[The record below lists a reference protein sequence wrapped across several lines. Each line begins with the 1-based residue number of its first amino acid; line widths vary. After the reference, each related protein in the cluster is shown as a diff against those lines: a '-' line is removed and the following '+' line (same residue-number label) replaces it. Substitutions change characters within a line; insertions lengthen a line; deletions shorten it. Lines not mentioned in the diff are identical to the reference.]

1 MNDTQRIP
9 TDEATTGLISFTLL
23 SDGNAVPETTEV
35 LSLQVS
41 KTANRIPFARINLR
55 DGDAGEGTFAMSEA
69 EMFAPGKE
77 IEIRVGTDRD
87 DQKVFLGKVVR
98 QRVRVRPNGESF
110 LEVECRDAAF
120 AMALGRKNRYF
131 TDVTDAAAL
140 EEIIGSYGLASEL
153 EDSGVTHRELLQF
166 HGCDWDFLLS
176 RAEANGQL
184 VLVSDGK
191 VTVKKPVISGEP
203 VLKLAYG
210 GNLLAFDAEM
220 DARYQWKKVTANA
233 WDSEGQALFEATSED
248 AGFTENGNL
257 SGKQLADVA
266 GLDSYDLRHGGFL
279 AEDELQR
286 WSDATLLKSRLAR
299 IRGTARYIG
308 PFIVAV
314 GDVVELQGVGERF
327 NGLVYV
333 TGVNY
338 QLTDGSCFVDL
349 QFGLAPTCFHEEFAI
364 NAPAAGGL
372 LPSVA
377 GLQIGK
383 VKQLEGDP
391 DGADRILVTL
401 PLLDGAGDG
410 SWARL
415 ATLDAGSDRGW
426 VVRPEI
432 DDEVIV
438 GFLNDD
444 PREAIV
450 LGQLHGAGKPAP
462 IPATDDN
469 HLKGYTSRSGMHVS
483 FDDDQKIITIDTPA
497 GNKLVLSEADTAITL
512 EDQNA
517 NSIVLNADGIKITSA
532 KDIVIE
538 APSGKID
545 ITAGQ
550 DLGAEGLNVN
560 IAASAQLKAEGS
572 AAAELS
578 SGGSTTVKGSMLMLN

>member
-1 MNDTQRIP
+1 VNNAQTIP
-9 TDEATTGLISFTLL
+9 TDDATGGVITFTLL
-23 SDGNAVPETTEV
+23 SDGNAVPETTEI
-35 LSLQVS
+35 LSIQVS
-41 KTANRIPFARINLR
+41 KTANRIPFARINVR
-55 DGDAGEGTFAMSEA
+55 DGDAGSGTFEVSSSDL
-69 EMFAPGKE
+69 FTPGRE
-77 IEIRVGTDRD
+77 IEIRIGHDGDNT
-87 DQKVFLGKVVR
+87 KVFLGVAVR
-98 QRVRVRPNGESF
+98 QRVRVRPSGESF
-110 LEVECRDAAF
+110 LEVECRDKAF

-131 TDVTDAAAL
+131 TDVTDADAL
-140 EEIIGSYGLASEL
+140 GEIIGEYGLEADV

-166 HGCDWDFLLS
+166 HGCDWDFMVT
-176 RAEANGQL
+176 RAEANGRL
-184 VLVSDGK
+184 VIVDDGK
-191 VTVKKPVISGEP
+191 ITIKTPEISGDP
-203 VLKLAYG
+203 VLQLAYG
-210 GNLLAFDAEM
+210 GNLLAFDAEL

-233 WDSEGQALFEATSED
+233 WDSEGQTLFEATSED

-257 SGKQLADVA
+257 SGATLAEVS

-286 WSDATLLKSRLAR
+286 WADAALLKSRLSR

-308 PFIVAV
+308 PFIVRV
-314 GDVVELQGVGERF
+314 GEAVELQGVGERF

-338 QLTDGSCFVDL
+338 ALKDGACFVDL
-349 QFGLAPTCFHEEFAI
+349 QFGLSPEWFQEKFEVST
-364 NAPAAGGL
+364 PAAGGL
-372 LPSVA
+372 LPAVA

-432 DDEVIV
+432 DDEVII

-450 LGQLHGAGKPAP
+450 IGQLHGAGKPAP

-469 HLKGYTSRSGMHVS
+469 HLKGYTSRSGMHLS

-497 GNKLVLSEADTAITL
+497 GNKLVLSEADTAITM
-512 EDQNA
+512 EDQNGNA
-517 NSIVLNADGIKITSA
+517 IVLNADGIKITSA

-545 ITAGQ
+545 VTAGQ
-550 DLGAEGLNVN
+550 DLAAAGLNVN
-560 IAASAQLKAEGS
+560 VSASAQLKAEGS

-578 SGGSTTVKGSMLMLN
+578 SGGSTTVKGAMLMLN